1 MLRKRA
7 LGHLLSLG
15 LAGALLV
22 GAAGMAGC
30 SGAGD
35 AAGSTA
41 SVAASGSAAGT
52 QNGGASRGVA
62 AVPGSSRQ
70 AEDSTGAQ
78 DEALEKEEGAAMASI
93 TLDINGVQFAA
104 TLEDNDTAAALAA
117 RLPMTLE
124 MSELNGNEKYCYLD
138 ETLPA
143 AAERPGTI
151 EAGDIMLFGS
161 DCLVLFYE
169 SFSTS
174 YSYTRIGHVD
184 DPSSL
189 AEALGGGSATVSW
202 G

>member
-1 MLRKRA
+1 M
-7 LGHLLSLG
+7 
-15 LAGALLV
+15 
-22 GAAGMAGC
+22 
-30 SGAGD
+30 
-35 AAGSTA
+35 T
-41 SVAASGSAAGT
+41 
-52 QNGGASRGVA
+52 
-62 AVPGSSRQ
+62 
-70 AEDSTGAQ
+70 
-78 DEALEKEEGAAMASI
+78 SI

-104 TLEDNDTAAALAA
+104 TLEDNDTTAALAA

-124 MSELNGNEKYCYLD
+124 MSELNGNEKYFYLD

-143 AAERPGTI
+143 TAERPGTI

-184 DPSSL
+184 DPSGL
-189 AEALGGGSATVSW
+189 AEALGGGSATVVW

>member
-1 MLRKRA
+1 MSWKRA
-7 LGHLLSLG
+7 LGYLLSLG

-62 AVPGSSRQ
+62 AAPGSSRQ

-78 DEALEKEEGAAMASI
+78 DEALEKEEGAVMASI
-93 TLDINGVQFAA
+93 TLDINDVQFAA

-124 MSELNGNEKYCYLD
+124 MSELNGNEKYFYLD

-151 EAGDIMLFGS
+151 EAVRQRLPRA
-161 DCLVLFYE
+161 VLREFLNKLQLHAHWACG
-169 SFSTS
+169 
-174 YSYTRIGHVD
+174 RPVQ
-184 DPSSL
+184 PS
-189 AEALGGGSATVSW
+189 
-202 G
+202 

>member
-1 MLRKRA
+1 MSWKRA

-15 LAGALLV
+15 LVGALLV

-62 AVPGSSRQ
+62 AAPGSSRQ

-78 DEALEKEEGAAMASI
+78 DEALEKEEGAAMTSI

-104 TLEDNDTAAALAA
+104 TLEDNDTTAALAA

-124 MSELNGNEKYCYLD
+124 MSELNGNEKYFYLD

-143 AAERPGTI
+143 TAERPGTI

-184 DPSSL
+184 DPSGL
-189 AEALGGGSATVSW
+189 AEALGGGSATVVW